1 MDDKKSYEQ
10 ALEELSLMLM
20 YLTRKQDNNEFF
32 PFKELSWKGYDF
44 DTMDRLEQK
53 ELLWQP
59 RSRRGY
65 EKYLYLTEA
74 GRKKARE
81 LLQDYGFSD
90 KAQNERF
97 EFRNIRPDEA
107 KEAARVEKIC
117 FPPNEAC
124 TESIMKERAAVA
136 ADTFLVAWDRQEER
150 IAGFLNGLATDEDTL
165 RDEFFKDVCL
175 HDPEGKNIM
184 ILGLDVLP
192 EYRGQGLAKAL
203 MFEYLRREWD
213 RGRKMIILT
222 CLKEKIR
229 MYEKMGFINR
239 GLSKSCWGGEQWYEM
254 RCVLN
259 M

>member
-44 DTMDRLEQK
+44 DTMDRLEQ
-53 ELLWQP
+53 
-59 RSRRGY
+59 
-65 EKYLYLTEA
+65 
-74 GRKKARE
+74 
-81 LLQDYGFSD
+81 
-90 KAQNERF
+90 NERF

-136 ADTFLVAWDRQEER
+136 AGTFLVAWDRQEGR
-150 IAGFLNGLATDEDTL
+150 IAGFLNGLATDEYTL
-165 RDEFFKDVCL
+165 RDEFFKDARL

-254 RCVLN
+254 SCVLN

>member
-44 DTMDRLEQK
+44 DTMDRLE
-53 ELLWQP
+53 
-59 RSRRGY
+59 
-65 EKYLYLTEA
+65 
-74 GRKKARE
+74 
-81 LLQDYGFSD
+81 
-90 KAQNERF
+90 QNERF

-222 CLKEKIR
+222 CLEEKVA

-254 RCVLN
+254 SCVLN

>member
-53 ELLWQP
+53 
-59 RSRRGY
+59 
-65 EKYLYLTEA
+65 
-74 GRKKARE
+74 
-81 LLQDYGFSD
+81 
-90 KAQNERF
+90 ERF

-254 RCVLN
+254 SCVLN

>member
-44 DTMDRLEQK
+44 DTMDRLE
-53 ELLWQP
+53 
-59 RSRRGY
+59 
-65 EKYLYLTEA
+65 
-74 GRKKARE
+74 
-81 LLQDYGFSD
+81 
-90 KAQNERF
+90 QNERF

-136 ADTFLVAWDRQEER
+136 ADTFLVAWDRQEGR
-150 IAGFLNGLATDEDTL
+150 IAGFLNGLATDEYTL
-165 RDEFFKDVCL
+165 RDEFFKDARL

-254 RCVLN
+254 SCVLN

>member
-53 ELLWQP
+53 
-59 RSRRGY
+59 
-65 EKYLYLTEA
+65 
-74 GRKKARE
+74 
-81 LLQDYGFSD
+81 
-90 KAQNERF
+90 ERF

-192 EYRGQGLAKAL
+192 EYRGKGLAKAL

-254 RCVLN
+254 SCVLN

>member
-44 DTMDRLEQK
+44 DTMDRLE
-53 ELLWQP
+53 
-59 RSRRGY
+59 
-65 EKYLYLTEA
+65 
-74 GRKKARE
+74 
-81 LLQDYGFSD
+81 
-90 KAQNERF
+90 QNERF

-136 ADTFLVAWDRQEER
+136 ADTFLVAWDRQEGR
-150 IAGFLNGLATDEDTL
+150 IAGFLNGLATDEYTL
-165 RDEFFKDVCL
+165 RDEFFKDARL

-192 EYRGQGLAKAL
+192 EYRGKGLAKAL

>member
-53 ELLWQP
+53 
-59 RSRRGY
+59 
-65 EKYLYLTEA
+65 
-74 GRKKARE
+74 
-81 LLQDYGFSD
+81 
-90 KAQNERF
+90 ERF

>member
-44 DTMDRLEQK
+44 DTMDRLE
-53 ELLWQP
+53 
-59 RSRRGY
+59 
-65 EKYLYLTEA
+65 
-74 GRKKARE
+74 
-81 LLQDYGFSD
+81 
-90 KAQNERF
+90 QNERF